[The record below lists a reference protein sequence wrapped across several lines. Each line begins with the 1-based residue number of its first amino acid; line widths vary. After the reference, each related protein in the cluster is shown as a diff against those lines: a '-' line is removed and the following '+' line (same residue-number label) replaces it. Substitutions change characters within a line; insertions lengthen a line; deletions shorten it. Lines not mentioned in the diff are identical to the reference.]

1 MSIASLG
8 YVGFEVS
15 DAGAWKIFMED
26 FLGLMRGAED
36 NEQVSYR
43 MDERAAR
50 VFLLHGNRDDV
61 ALVGL
66 ETPTAASF
74 EALKASLAAK
84 GVSFTQGDED
94 LKAKRHV
101 ADLIRLKD
109 PAGLDVEIYYG
120 PTELTNRPFNSPAG
134 VSSFCTG
141 EQGAGHVVLA
151 SEDIDAVRAFYVD
164 ALGFRLSDTI
174 GMKLAPDFSITLE
187 FYHCNPRHH
196 TLALAGMPA
205 PKRLHH
211 FMVEMASLDDVGFA
225 LDRMAACGI
234 RQRTTLGKHT
244 NDQMVSFYA
253 ETPSGFEVEVGCAG
267 VPVHD
272 ETWRVT
278 HHEAASMWGHKPV
291 GA

>member
-8 YVGFEVS
+8 YIGFEVS
-15 DAGAWKIFMED
+15 DTAAWKNFLED
-26 FLGLMRGAED
+26 FLGLMRAAED
-36 NEQVSYR
+36 NKQLAYR

-50 VFLLHGNRDDV
+50 IFLLSGDRNDI
-61 ALVGL
+61 ALIGL
-66 ETPTAASF
+66 ETPDFDAF
-74 EALKASLAAK
+74 EKMKASLLAR
-84 GVSFTQGDED
+84 GIPFTNGDSS
-94 LKAKRHV
+94 LRARRHV
-101 ADLIRLKD
+101 TDLIRLKD

-120 PTELTNRPFNSPAG
+120 PTEQTNLPFNSPAG
-134 VSSFCTG
+134 VSAFCTG

-151 SEDIDAVRAFYVD
+151 SDDIDTVRAFYVD
-164 ALGFRLSDTI
+164 VLGFRLSDTI
-174 GMKLAPDFSITLE
+174 GMKLAPEIAVTLE

-205 PKRLHH
+205 PRRLHH

-225 LDRMAACGI
+225 LDRMGACGI

-253 ETPSGFEVEVGCAG
+253 ETPSGFDVEVGCAG
-267 VPVHD
+267 IPVLE
-272 ETWRVT
+272 ETWRVA

-291 GA
+291 DK